1 MTCSLVITTYNW
13 KEALELVLTSSIEQ
27 SELPDE
33 IIVAD
38 DGSKEDTKEFIE
50 KFAKSSP
57 VPVIHSWQEDDGFR
71 AAASRNR
78 AIAKASS
85 EYIVLIDG
93 DMILHKDFI
102 KDHKINALKN
112 YFIQGGRV
120 LLTEQK
126 TKIILEKKQTK
137 FSFFEDGLLNRKN
150 TLHCSFL
157 SKIFSNK
164 KDTLRG
170 IRTCN
175 MSFFKEDCI
184 KINGFNDDFIGWG
197 REDSEFIVR
206 MLNSGIHRQTVKF
219 NCIGYHIW
227 HNENKRDS
235 LPRNDQLLDD
245 AKDHKVK
252 WCENGINKY

>member
-13 KEALELVLTSSIEQ
+13 KEALELVLKSSVTQ

-38 DGSKEDTKEFIE
+38 DGSKEDTKELIKE
-50 KFAKSSP
+50 FAKTSP

-78 AIAKASS
+78 AISKSMS
-85 EYIVLIDG
+85 EYIILIDG
-93 DMILHKDFI
+93 DMILHHDFI
-102 KDHKINALKN
+102 KDHKKNALKN

-126 TKIILEKKQTK
+126 TNRILDNKQIT
-137 FSFFEDGLLNRKN
+137 FSFFEEGLLNRKN
-150 TLHCSFL
+150 TIYCNFL
-157 SKIFSNK
+157 SKLFSNK
-164 KDTLRG
+164 KDTLKG

-175 MSFFKEDCI
+175 ISFFKEDCF
-184 KINGFNDDFIGWG
+184 KINGFNEDFIGWG
-197 REDSEFIVR
+197 REDSEFVVR

-219 NCIGYHIW
+219 NCLSFHIW

-235 LPRNDQLLDD
+235 LPKNDQLLNT
-245 AKDHKVK
+245 AMKNNSQ